1 MRKARSKPA
10 AGSRPTALGAQSAP
24 SVNRTL
30 ADARNRLIN
39 DDLLHVGVVC
49 LVRPPLRRT
58 PMRLHRARRSAS
70 GAVAAVALLCLLTS
84 CGTSSAPT
92 QTSPPEASTA
102 PTSAAQTSAEPT
114 AACADVAAL
123 KSSLQALTNVKPAE
137 DGLTALTSAIADVKT
152 NLDKAEASASPAIQP
167 SVQQVKTAFAELQ
180 TAASGTNADNL
191 KQKAPAIATAMK
203 QVKTATQALSATLT
217 QTCPGS

>member
-1 MRKARSKPA
+1 
-10 AGSRPTALGAQSAP
+10 
-24 SVNRTL
+24 
-30 ADARNRLIN
+30 LIN
-39 DDLLHVGVVC
+39 DDLLHVGC
-49 LVRPPLRRT
+49 SLLGPAASEEKT

-70 GAVAAVALLCLLTS
+70 AAVAAVALLCLLTS
-84 CGTSSAPT
+84 CSTSSAPT
-92 QTSPPEASTA
+92 QTSPPEASAA

-137 DGLTALTSAIADVKT
+137 DGLTALTSAIAEIKT

>member
-1 MRKARSKPA
+1 MLGPA
-10 AGSRPTALGAQSAP
+10 ASEENTDATPPCPSIRIRRGCGRGSALPT
-24 SVNRTL
+24 
-30 ADARNRLIN
+30 DE
-39 DDLLHVGVVC
+39 
-49 LVRPPLRRT
+49 LRHKL
-58 PMRLHRARRSAS
+58 P
-70 GAVAAVALLCLLTS
+70 
-84 CGTSSAPT
+84 PT
-92 QTSPPEASTA
+92 QTSQPEASAA

-137 DGLTALTSAIADVKT
+137 DGLTALTSAIANVKT
-152 NLDKAEASASPAIQP
+152 NLDTAQASASPALQP